1 MCVCVCVCVCVA
13 ALVNSCPGD
22 SAVPHA
28 RHVRWTDPPD
38 PPPPVRKTS
47 STQQHQCTVGG
58 ASAVPEQSTG
68 AASLSRLGASYS
80 ARILWAL
87 EIV

>member
-1 MCVCVCVCVCVA
+1 M
-13 ALVNSCPGD
+13 
-22 SAVPHA
+22 
-28 RHVRWTDPPD
+28 
-38 PPPPVRKTS
+38 
-47 STQQHQCTVGG
+47 
-58 ASAVPEQSTG
+58 PEQSTG